1 MHTTLNFRENVMQL
15 LLSHSL
21 PSSAALDLIEAADHG
36 EPASYIVD
44 GEQFEVI
51 REHTG
56 HVHPGFRYVIDSTV
70 LVDRPEAPWYQNAP
84 QTPVQA
90 QEQAEANAALAAD
103 QGKRC
108 RRTVSPAQ
116 TWSSPGLSTTLTC
129 DHPARVSQAADIM
142 SDMANTAAEYHRVN
156 RGAY

>member
-15 LLSHSL
+15 LLSHGL
-21 PSSAALDLIEAADHG
+21 PSSAALDLIEAADHS

-56 HVHPGFRYVIDSTV
+56 HVNPGFRYVIDSTV
-70 LVDRPEAPWYQNAP
+70 LADRPEAPWYQNAP
-84 QTPVQA
+84 QSPVQA

-103 QGKRC
+103 QAQ
-108 RRTVSPAQ
+108 PAARVETADQ
-116 TWSSPGLSTTLTC
+116 KWWMPGLYRPLA
-129 DHPARVSQAADIM
+129 DAAYHR
-142 SDMANTAAEYHRVN
+142 AHRVN
-156 RGAY
+156 RGSY